1 MRVVFMG
8 TPEFAVASL
17 ERLLHER
24 HEVVAVFTQPDRPA
38 GRGQRLTAS
47 PVKQLALARGLA
59 VFQPERVGR
68 GTSLETLKELGPDL
82 TIVAAFGQIL
92 PQALLEVPRYGSINV
107 HASLLPRYRGAAPIQ
122 RAIWNGDR
130 QTGISIMQMDAGL
143 DTGAVWAQRSI
154 EIGPDETFG
163 ELQQRLATVGADLLA
178 ETLSEVDS
186 GHKKPEPQDNEQATL
201 APRIRKEEGRV
212 DWSRPSVSV
221 HDQIRALNP
230 WPAAFSWLRDQRT
243 TIWRSS
249 ISAVAKRDLRPGTIA
264 DLSEDSIGVVC
275 GDNSLLRL
283 FELQWPGRRRLS
295 APDFA
300 RGLALESGETFE
312 EQSPVAS
319 RQSPEKPGGL

>member
-1 MRVVFMG
+1 MG

-17 ERLLHER
+17 ERLLER

-38 GRGQRLTAS
+38 GRGRRLTAS
-47 PVKQLALARGLA
+47 PVKQLALARELA

-68 GTSLETLKELGPDL
+68 GTSLETLKGLGPDL
-82 TIVAAFGQIL
+82 TVVAAFGQIL

-154 EIGPDETFG
+154 AIGPDETFG

-178 ETLSEVDS
+178 ETLPDIVS
-186 GHKKPEPQDNEQATL
+186 GLKAPEAQDNEQATL
-201 APRIRKEEGRV
+201 APRIRKDEGRV
-212 DWSRPSVSV
+212 DWSRPAASI
-221 HDQIRALNP
+221 HNQIRALNP
-230 WPAAFSWLRDQRT
+230 WPAAFSWLRGERT
-243 TIWRSS
+243 TLWRSG
-249 ISAVAKRDLRPGTIA
+249 ISAVCKRDLRPGTIA

-275 GDNSLLRL
+275 GDRRVLRL
-283 FELQWPGRRRLS
+283 FELQRPGRRRLP
-295 APDFA
+295 APDLA
-300 RGLALESGETFE
+300 RGLALKSGENFE
-312 EQSPVAS
+312 AQSPVAGG
-319 RQSPEKPGGL
+319 QSPEKPSGL

>member
-17 ERLLHER
+17 ERLLQDR

-47 PVKQLALARGLA
+47 PVKQLALTLGLP

-68 GTSLETLKELGPDL
+68 GTSLDTLKELGPDL

-143 DTGAVWAQRSI
+143 DTGAVWVQRSI
-154 EIGPDETFG
+154 EIGPDEAFG
-163 ELQQRLATVGADLLA
+163 ELQQRLAAVGADLLA
-178 ETLSEVDS
+178 ETLSELVS
-186 GHKKPEPQDNEQATL
+186 GHKAPVPQANEQATL
-201 APRIRKEEGRV
+201 APRIRKDEGHV
-212 DWSRPSVSV
+212 DWSRPAASV
-221 HDQIRALNP
+221 HNQIRALNP
-230 WPAAFSWLRDQRT
+230 WPAAFSWLRAART
-243 TIWRSS
+243 TIWRSG
-249 ISAVAKRDLRPGTIA
+249 ISAAAKRDLQPGTIA
-264 DLSEDSIGVVC
+264 DLSENSIGVVC
-275 GDNSLLRL
+275 GDNSLLRV
-283 FELQWPGRRRLS
+283 FELQWPGRRRLP

-300 RGLALESGETFE
+300 RGLALEPGESFE
-312 EQSPVAS
+312 AQSPVAS
-319 RQSPEKPGGL
+319 RQSPDERGNT